1 MAINVTLKD
10 TSGSEE
16 KILYPQTLW
25 GNVEDKPS
33 WLTTLE
39 SNGVFSGNYTDLS
52 YGTAATQT
60 ASSTTVSIAGTT
72 PQHIISFSS
81 PITGVTLSA
90 NPVVGHSCHV
100 MFVNT
105 DSSDQTV
112 EITHDNTNGSGVR
125 ICPNAKNLILTVKSG
140 GYAEVDFLNISN
152 KIYVRGV

>member
-25 GNVEDKPS
+25 GNIEGKPS

-39 SNGVFSGNYTDLS
+39 QNGAFSGNYTDLS
-52 YGTAATQT
+52 YDEPNKIT
-60 ASSTTVSIAGTT
+60 ASSTTVSLAGTT
-72 PQHIISFSS
+72 PQHIVSFSS
-81 PITGVTLSA
+81 AITGVTLSA
-90 NPVVGHSCHV
+90 NPATGHSCHV

-105 DSSDQTV
+105 GSSDLTV
-112 EITHDNTNGSGVR
+112 TITHDNTNGSGVR
-125 ICPNAKNLILTVKSG
+125 ICPDAENLTLTAKAG
-140 GYAEVDFLNISN
+140 GYAEVDFLNIDN